1 MLYKNILYLGTV
13 TVLMYGC
20 ASTGGGGAYSGF
32 KKYGSIQDMIVQQ
45 RLNESEERGKEYV
58 YDWGPHAGNKQPQSM
73 QPKRD
78 AYTYCSVN
86 DGVFKQVYTS
96 YMPKVSNAW
105 TKKLL
110 ATYSAVQ
117 DNIGVFHCIQ
127 KDGQQWTI
135 SIEPIAERKL
145 SQEQEVRLVTLLTQV
160 TTLTD
165 AEKIYAKH
173 QKKSTLAVPIAIETK
188 VATSVPTVKS
198 TPVKPVEVKKEDK
211 PVPEPVQEAAKE
223 TVQQQQQRLY
233 LGARR
238 DLNRGA
244 NQLAAC
250 NQAQQAHNL
259 GRFYNSS
266 GPNIYVESGVLVAKC
281 LTTVPAYQKKFVN
294 PNARAKTIL
303 QEIVNLQNHTV
314 AKHMLNQLK

>member
-1 MLYKNILYLGTV
+1 MPHKKIVYIS
-13 TVLMYGC
+13 VLMSALCGC
-20 ASTGGGGAYSGF
+20 TTTMEKKNSISFKNYS
-32 KKYGSIQDMIVQQ
+32 SVEAMIVDR
-45 RLNESEERGKEYV
+45 RLNQSTTQGKDYV
-58 YDWGPHAGNKQPQSM
+58 YDWGPHVGNQQPQTQ
-73 QPKRD
+73 QPKQ
-78 AYTYCSVN
+78 AA
-86 DGVFKQVYTS
+86 TS
-96 YMPKVSNAW
+96 YCAVKGGELQQLYGSHFAFVENNWS
-105 TKKLL
+105 KKLL
-110 ATYSAVQ
+110 ATYASVRE
-117 DNIGVFHCIQ
+117 NIGVYQCKQ
-127 KDGQQWTI
+127 KDGQQWII

-145 SQEQEVRLVTLLTQV
+145 SQEQESRVVTLFTQV
-160 TTLTD
+160 ITPKD

-173 QKKSTLAVPIAIETK
+173 QKKSILAVPIVESKA
-188 VATSVPTVKS
+188 ATNVNTVKS
-198 TPVKPVEVKKEDK
+198 TPVKPAEVKKEDK
-211 PVPEPVQEAAKE
+211 AVPEPTKEVVKE

-238 DLNRGA
+238 DLNRGV

-266 GPNIYVESGVLVAKC
+266 GPNIYIESGVLVAKC